1 MYTILWIFITVQ
13 IIMGGTDTLFHHELT
28 EKLAWRQQQTHE
40 LFLHAIRNIFYAVI
54 FFSLA
59 TVQPGGIWA
68 YAIITVLCLEFLITL
83 RDFVE
88 EDLTRKLPI
97 TERVLH
103 TILTANYGVVL
114 ALLIP
119 VMWRWGADPTGFT
132 PVWHGYWSLFLLF
145 GAVVVF
151 ILGLRDF
158 HATAR
163 LRKLYTRPIE
173 QLIGKTESPKTIL
186 ITGGTGFIGQRLI
199 PALQHAGHKI
209 IVLTRNSAA
218 ANLPAPISY
227 IEDLTQIRDD
237 DTIDIIINFAG
248 EALSTGL
255 WTEKKK
261 QKIVESR
268 IGLTQKLGAL
278 IDRLTVK
285 PELLLNGSAIGVYGV
300 TPPTEMTETTPIEVD
315 GTFSQQLCLDWE
327 AEALKAERQGLRV
340 VLFRIG
346 MVLDRDG
353 AALRQLLIPTEFGG
367 GATFGK
373 GNQFMSWITRD
384 DIVGMVGHIIQI
396 PTISGPVN
404 GVSPAPIT
412 NKVFTKAVAKALYR
426 PTLVQIPKFVMH
438 ALGGLGREILLA
450 DQKVIPQTALDTGYS
465 FKDPH
470 IEAAMLQ
477 QLRAQRKAKTG
488 ITLPNAVLKEA

>member
-1 MYTILWIFITVQ
+1 MYTILWIFITLQ

-28 EKLAWRQQQTHE
+28 EKLAWRPKQTHE
-40 LFLHAIRNIFYAVI
+40 LLLHAIRNIFYAVI
-54 FFSLA
+54 FFGLA
-59 TVQPGGIWA
+59 TVQPGGLWA
-68 YAIITVLCLEFLITL
+68 YGIIAALLLEFMITL

-97 TERVLH
+97 SERLLH
-103 TILTANYGVVL
+103 TVLTANYGVVL

-119 VMWRWGADPTGFT
+119 VLWTWGKEPTGLT
-132 PVWHGYWSLFLLF
+132 GVWHNYWSVFLIF

-163 LRKLYTRPIE
+163 LKKLYTRPINE
-173 QLIGKTESPKTIL
+173 LIETARTPKTIL
-186 ITGGTGFIGQRLI
+186 ITGGTGFIGRRLI
-199 PALQHAGHKI
+199 PALQYAGHRI
-209 IVLTRNSAA
+209 IVLTRNSRAA
-218 ANLPAPISY
+218 DLPAPISY
-227 IEDLTQIRDD
+227 IENLDHIRNEDK
-237 DTIDIIINFAG
+237 IDIVINFAG

-255 WTEKKK
+255 WTDKKK
-261 QKIVESR
+261 AKVIKSR
-268 IGLTQKLGAL
+268 IGITRQLNTL
-278 IDRLTVK
+278 INRLNIK

-300 TPPTEMTETTPIEVD
+300 NPTTPTGDAEIDEATPIDVD
-315 GTFSQQLCLDWE
+315 GTFSQQFCLDWE
-327 AEALKAERQGLRV
+327 AEALKAQQHGLRV

-373 GNQFMSWITRD
+373 GDFYMSWVTRD
-384 DIVGMVGHIIQI
+384 DIVGMVGHIIQT
-396 PTISGPVN
+396 PKISGPVN
-404 GVSPAPIT
+404 GVAPNPVT

-426 PTLVQIPKFVMH
+426 PTLVGIPKIIIR

-450 DQKVIPQTALDTGYS
+450 DQKILPKVALETGYV
-465 FKDPH
+465 FKDPI
-470 IEAAMLQ
+470 IETAMLK
-477 QLRAQRKAKTG
+477 QLRAQPSIVQQET
-488 ITLPNAVLKEA
+488 